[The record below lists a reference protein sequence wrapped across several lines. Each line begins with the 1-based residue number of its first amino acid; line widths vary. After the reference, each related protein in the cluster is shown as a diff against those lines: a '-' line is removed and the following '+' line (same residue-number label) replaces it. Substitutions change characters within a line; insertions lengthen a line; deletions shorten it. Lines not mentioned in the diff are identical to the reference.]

1 MNECTAI
8 SQESE
13 ETDHGLKIDNRNR
26 HLNKQDIT
34 TTRLKVY
41 ETSHYADFFF
51 YRWIEYQDIVP
62 QSRSDIKYNKVY
74 IKKEDV

>member
-13 ETDHGLKIDNRNR
+13 ETDHRLEIDNRTR

-34 TTRLKVY
+34 TTRLKVH

-51 YRWIEYQDIVP
+51 FIDG
-62 QSRSDIKYNKVY
+62 
-74 IKKEDV
+74 